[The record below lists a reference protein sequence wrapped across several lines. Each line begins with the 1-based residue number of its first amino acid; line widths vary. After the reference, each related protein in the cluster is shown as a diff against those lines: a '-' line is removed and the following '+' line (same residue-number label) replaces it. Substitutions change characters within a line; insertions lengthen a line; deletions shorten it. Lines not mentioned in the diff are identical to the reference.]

1 MKIRVLVA
9 EDHETVRQGLKLLIA
24 EQPDMEVVA
33 EAGDGAAA
41 VERVEALAPD
51 VAVLD
56 ITMPGVNGLI
66 AAREIKERSPKTAV
80 VALTRHTDAAYVKEL
95 MAAGASGYVL
105 KQSASSEL
113 LKAIRVAAKGGQH
126 LDASLATRSTPGILP
141 RRGDHAGPLITERER
156 QVLQLMALGHSN
168 KDIANALDVA
178 VKTVEV
184 HKWNAMRKLGLSGRI
199 DVIRYASLQGWLR
212 EP

>member
-24 EQPDMEVVA
+24 EQPDMEAVA

>member
-141 RRGDHAGPLITERER
+141 RRDDHAGPLITERER